1 MRPLSYH
8 KYCQH
13 PHTMTVTV
21 AWCQEW
27 PLKLYRRDDG
37 IMASAPQIIISV
49 DEFLSPWFE
58 MLKTDIGAGLIPRLS
73 HMPGNEASYCTGTT
87 LIASFPGRSRLQFL
101 ITCSMQKW
109 RGKAWEKESLGMTSG
124 RHVGGHCPIKNVE
137 VLLVKSCLKTWGC
150 NVWKQV
156 SLCCLLFDRFEAD
169 QQKVCELQRSA
180 PSLTYLNY
188 TYI

>member
-49 DEFLSPWFE
+49 HEFLSPWFE
-58 MLKTDIGAGLIPRLS
+58 MLKTDIGAGLIPRLL
-73 HMPGNEASYCTGTT
+73 HMPGNEASYCTSTT
-87 LIASFPGRSRLQFL
+87 VIASFPGRSRLQFL

-109 RGKAWEKESLGMTSG
+109 RGKAWEKESLAWR
-124 RHVGGHCPIKNVE
+124 RHAGGHCPIKNVE

-169 QQKVCELQRSA
+169 QQKVCGLQRSA
-180 PSLTYLNY
+180 PSLTHLNH